1 MNDQA
6 IYQCFLSNEAGHIS
20 ASTLIKIVSYAPK
33 FSKSIQN
40 RTVFSDTNIQLSC
53 GNVEGSPKPNI
64 TWSRIYYTADQFS
77 DHTASNDD
85 PIISADDHPERY
97 TDYEGDLII
106 KNVNKK
112 HEGWYKCSAKNLIGS
127 IETRMFLKVNKK
139 TEIIE
144 PPMNISATKGQSALF
159 KCTVSK
165 EDNID
170 VELQWKFNDMLL
182 EFQFRPDGT
191 LIERNLNNFRQFL
204 NGSLQVI
211 EAKNTDIGIYKC
223 SVKSTNNILAG
234 NDSKIAYLNVVELPY
249 SPINIKVSINVN
261 TNRSV
266 NLTWDSS
273 FDGNSKIIKYI
284 IHARIISDNENIVQ
298 IGNQN
303 YRKQIEFNDW
313 FVIKVLYIFNQLH
326 L

>member
-1 MNDQA
+1 
-6 IYQCFLSNEAGHIS
+6 
-20 ASTLIKIVSYAPK
+20 
-33 FSKSIQN
+33 
-40 RTVFSDTNIQLSC
+40 
-53 GNVEGSPKPNI
+53 
-64 TWSRIYYTADQFS
+64 
-77 DHTASNDD
+77 
-85 PIISADDHPERY
+85 
-97 TDYEGDLII
+97 
-106 KNVNKK
+106 
-112 HEGWYKCSAKNLIGS
+112 
-127 IETRMFLKVNKK
+127 MFLKVNKK